1 MWPET
6 LLLSPYV
13 AIASGIVLGIA
24 VGVMCW
30 ARRSPWQAR
39 RAMSGSASRSRR
51 SPAAVLRDWW
61 SAIVGVRSAKAGVV
75 VHDPDGSKPH
85 DLDDPFFDK
94 DVRDRVG
101 ATIADAARRK

>member
-1 MWPET
+1 
-6 LLLSPYV
+6 
-13 AIASGIVLGIA
+13 VLGAPVALAGAARHERIRIA
-24 VGVMCW
+24 FAPVTRGGSSRLVVCH
-30 ARRSPWQAR
+30 RR
-39 RAMSGSASRSRR
+39 GT
-51 SPAAVLRDWW
+51 
-61 SAIVGVRSAKAGVV
+61 SAKAGVV